1 MKDLRPIRTE
11 RAYEPALA
19 EVKELWGANRVNQRC
34 GQAPD
39 R

>member
-1 MKDLRPIRTE
+1 MSN
-11 RAYEPALA
+11 AL
-19 EVKELWGANRVNQRC
+19 LIRVNQRC